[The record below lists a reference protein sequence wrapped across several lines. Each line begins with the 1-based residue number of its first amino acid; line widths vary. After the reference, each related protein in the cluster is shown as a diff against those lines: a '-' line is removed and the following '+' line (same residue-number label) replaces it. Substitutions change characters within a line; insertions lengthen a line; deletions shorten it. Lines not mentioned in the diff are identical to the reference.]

1 MLMMAI
7 LPHRQPS
14 QPSYATDQTCAA
26 WRLILGGGG
35 HNKMHFESLMT
46 QMTP

>member
-1 MLMMAI
+1 MMLMMAI

-26 WRLILGGGG
+26 WCLIWGGG